1 MQRVLF
7 FNSSIIPAGKGT
19 FAEGGV
25 RTPAFLHSPS
35 LLNENQKGTVNEKI
49 IHISDWLP
57 TLANLAELHSD
68 QLPNDLDGIDQTE
81 AILGKNSSIIARK
94 MVINQL
100 NHLPGTN
107 NERYQGAIQ
116 IEDGWKLLMNPGRT
130 GQNSDQYYL
139 YNVIT
144 DPGIIY
150 L

>member
-1 MQRVLF
+1 
-7 FNSSIIPAGKGT
+7 
-19 FAEGGV
+19 
-25 RTPAFLHSPS
+25 
-35 LLNENQKGTVNEKI
+35 
-49 IHISDWLP
+49 
-57 TLANLAELHSD
+57 
-68 QLPNDLDGIDQTE
+68 
-81 AILGKNSSIIARK
+81 